1 MNAQAG
7 HLPVLAKPVL
17 DLLAP
22 APGQRVLD
30 CTAGRG
36 GHAEL
41 LARAV
46 GSAGQM
52 ILMDRDAANLAHAT
66 ARAAATGTPVQ
77 GIHGSFAGCERAVA
91 TAAAGAGASA
101 PGAPVN
107 CLLADLGFAS
117 NQMDDPAR
125 GFSFQQDGPLDMR
138 LDPSQGE
145 SAAELLSRMPER
157 DLADAI
163 FRLGEDPFA
172 RRIARVIVDRRGSA
186 PLRTTGQLSSAVV
199 AAYGAKARFSRMH
212 PATRTFM
219 ALRIL
224 VNDELGAL
232 AALLDAVGRGAR
244 SAAGAGAAG
253 ASDGHAGA
261 ARGWLAPGARVAII
275 SFHSLEDRMVK
286 HAFAELE
293 RLGVARRIT
302 RKPVEA
308 DEAEMRQNPRSRSA
322 KLRVIEVGAEIASG
336 R

>member
-1 MNAQAG
+1 MSASAG
-7 HLPVLAKPVL
+7 HLPVLATPVL
-17 DLLAP
+17 DLLSA
-22 APGQRVLD
+22 APGHHVLD

-41 LARAV
+41 LAQAV
-46 GSAGQM
+46 GPSGQV
-52 ILMDRDAANLAHAT
+52 ILMDRDAVNLAHAS
-66 ARAAATGTPVQ
+66 ARVAATGTPVR
-77 GIHGSFAGCERAVA
+77 GIHGSFAGCERAVVHA
-91 TAAAGAGASA
+91 MAGAGAD
-101 PGAPVN
+101 GRPVDRV
-107 CLLADLGFAS
+107 LADLGFAS
-117 NQMDDPAR
+117 NQMDDPSR

-145 SAAELLSRMPER
+145 SAAELLARLSER
-157 DLADAI
+157 ELADAI
-163 FRLGEDPFA
+163 YRLGEDPFA
-172 RRIARVIVDRRGSA
+172 RRIARVIVDRRGSV
-186 PLRTTGQLSSAVV
+186 PLRTTGQLASAVV
-199 AAYGAKARFSRMH
+199 AAYGAKARQSRMH

-232 AALLDAVGRGAR
+232 AGLLDAVGRGAR
-244 SAAGAGAAG
+244 RAADAGTAGSGQPGSAA
-253 ASDGHAGA
+253 
-261 ARGWLAPGARVAII
+261 GWLAPGARVAII

-308 DEAEMRQNPRSRSA
+308 DEAEMRMNPRSRSA
-322 KLRVIEVGAEIASG
+322 KLRVVEVGVEIASG